1 LPDAVLRDPVTI
13 RDGGTT
19 VVGTLRDGGRAT
31 AVLIVH
37 GIVGS
42 RRMPEIESLA
52 AELASRH
59 DTLAIDVQGHGDGPG
74 RFTWG
79 RDEWKQ
85 VVAAAAWLTQGGRE
99 VAAIGFSF
107 GGYHVAKAAARGAP
121 LARIVLVG
129 APADLLVFDHVPLP
143 RDVLAHL
150 PLMLRRRRKLPR
162 CERLPRLREREIG
175 DEELAR
181 IAIPALVVHGG
192 ADWLVLRRH
201 AERYAAR
208 LRAARLL
215 EIPGGLHAEYLVSSH
230 REPFSRAVGDFLG
243 AAWTVLP

>member
-1 LPDAVLRDPVTI
+1 LPEAALRDPVTI
-13 RDGGTT
+13 RDGETT
-19 VVGTLRDGGRAT
+19 VIGTLRDGGRPT
-31 AVLIVH
+31 AVLVVH

-42 RRMPEIESLA
+42 RRMPEIETLA
-52 AELASRH
+52 SALASRH
-59 DTLAIDVQGHGDGPG
+59 DTLAIGVQGHGDGPG

-85 VVAAAAWLTQGGRE
+85 VVAAAAWLAQGGRE

-121 LARIVLVG
+121 LSRIVLVG

-143 RDVLAHL
+143 RHVLAHL

-162 CERLPRLREREIG
+162 CERLPRLRDRDIG
-175 DEELAR
+175 DDELAR
-181 IAIPALVVHGG
+181 IAIPALVVHGS

-201 AERYAAR
+201 AERYVSR
-208 LRAARLL
+208 LRAATLV
-215 EIPGGLHAEYLVSSH
+215 EIPGGLHAEYLVASH
-230 REPFSRAVGDFLG
+230 REPFLRILGDFLG
-243 AAWTVLP
+243 AAGTVLP